1 MVHNAVGE
9 ASVRDFSVD
18 EATLDVIFANGEY
31 NYLGNR
37 LILLVPINNYNAN
50 RSALYQLSGC

>member
-18 EATLDVIFANGEY
+18 EATLDVIFANGESSQ
-31 NYLGNR
+31 R
-37 LILLVPINNYNAN
+37 TIATILAN
-50 RSALYQLSGC
+50 VFIIII